1 MGKLRDW
8 WPSEDM
14 GEHIRSSSSNAAASM
29 TSTLAGSGVPAA
41 AQANVASATHLS
53 PAQALAVA
61 PPTSATTLRLSE
73 VAAALNA
80 MPNHPSSSISSLPSE
95 AAGGSNSSPLSNL
108 SLSSKPAIR
117 LTNTQAHKEE
127 LLKKVLSR
135 SESSTDLQM
144 CLSAQKARPSSLPSS
159 PVQTIASPARAS
171 NSSHQTS
178 TRKSFTTI
186 LERGMQKKAELS
198 KPINNA
204 LASEESIDPQKRK
217 RETSLSFKSSSTVV
231 TSPDTEDNVQ
241 TPATPTATPELAGI
255 QKETLTRREIHIF
268 SERQRRKGMTHL
280 YTILHS
286 LLPDAKPKTDRCTVL
301 TEAMDYIHELQMR
314 LNELGMQ
321 KNEILESIAEQ
332 LQVESSTATGSL
344 MQGGS
349 DSATLGRHV
358 GSMDDFITEEM
369 REEILAAADVVVR
382 FCGRDAFITLNSPRR
397 NGVWSAILHVLH
409 EQDMDLL
416 NVTLSTSNDMDYHCI
431 HAKVLNSELHSNE
444 LQKMLQEVV
453 LNHAVLD

>member
-8 WPSEDM
+8 WPSDEM
-14 GEHIRSSSSNAAASM
+14 VEQIRSSSSNSAAA
-29 TSTLAGSGVPAA
+29 TSSRSGGAS
-41 AQANVASATHLS
+41 AQVNSASATLS
-53 PAQALAVA
+53 AVKTLAVG
-61 PPTSATTLRLSE
+61 PTAAATLRLSE

-80 MPNHPSSSISSLPSE
+80 MPNHPPNSVASTPNAE
-95 AAGGSNSSPLSNL
+95 VGGSTSSPLSNL
-108 SLSSKPAIR
+108 SPTKPAAIR

-144 CLSAQKARPSSLPSS
+144 CLPQKTHTPSSLPSS
-159 PVQTIASPARAS
+159 PVHTIASPVRTS
-171 NSSHQTS
+171 NAQQP
-178 TRKSFTTI
+178 RKSSFTSI
-186 LERGMQKKAELS
+186 IERGMQRKAEAAN
-198 KPINNA
+198 KPFTNA
-204 LASEESIDPQKRK
+204 IPTEDAADLQKRK
-217 RETSLSFKSSSTVV
+217 RDTSLTLKRSTVV

-241 TPATPTATPELAGI
+241 TPATPAATPELSTGM

-314 LNELGMQ
+314 LNELGTQ

-332 LQVESSTATGSL
+332 LQMDSSNLTGSR
-344 MQGGS
+344 MQGGVENV
-349 DSATLGRHV
+349 GRNF
-358 GSMDDFITEEM
+358 DDLITEEM

-431 HAKVLNSELHSNE
+431 HAKVLNAELHSNE
-444 LQKMLQEVV
+444 LQRMLQEVV